1 MRKIIG
7 IALVLILVSIITVLF
22 KNKVIPKYTIVC
34 SSTCSLQGT
43 FSNKVLEK
51 KEADYYV
58 NEIVSSLLKEK
69 KENFFEDITVIPGD
83 VSTLTAAKSAGNLFI
98 IYNPDYVNSLRKG
111 VNGDMMLKGVFAHM
125 IAHHML
131 SHKES
136 QEDYNYNNEYHA
148 DKYAGSIM
156 YSFVKDSEQAT
167 NLFNS
172 IVYEFVS
179 NNQVNLNRR
188 ITAMLDGWKSESK
201 PPKEPDTTT
210 WIPNEDSKIRQALI
224 GKIYQDDYYHD
235 GVHIKNIKGEFYE
248 DGSFFKELTIEAEL
262 FGEGDD
268 PVFVNIRFLGTY
280 IIRNKYLYYDYNE
293 NSFSFN
299 PTEVME
305 RFFITEEKK
314 YELIEQMKSRNSPE
328 EVIEYD
334 PAKVVTK
341 DVDGKRRVYKKSY

>member
-1 MRKIIG
+1 MRKTIA

-22 KNKVIPKYTIVC
+22 KNKGNPKDTIVC

-58 NEIVSSLLKEK
+58 NEILSSLLIQK

-148 DKYAGSIM
+148 DKYAGSMM
-156 YSFVKDSEQAT
+156 YSFIKDSEQAT
-167 NLFNS
+167 NLFYS
-172 IVYEFVS
+172 IANEFAS
-179 NNQVNLNRR
+179 NNQVSKNRR

-201 PPKEPDTTT
+201 PPKEPDTLYRDTIPPIEIEDITAFLDDWVAAQIQNDFDRYKEMYYYNFTGVKMNFNQKETSYNYGDWLNDKRTT
-210 WIPNEDSKIRQALI
+210 FPYIQIVRYDELSILDRNENNAR
-224 GKIYQDDYYHD
+224 
-235 GVHIKNIKGEFYE
+235 
-248 DGSFFKELTIEAEL
+248 
-262 FGEGDD
+262 
-268 PVFVNIRFLGTY
+268 IRFTQVFL
-280 IIRNKYLYYDYNE
+280 
-293 NSFSFN
+293 SFN
-299 PTEVME
+299 YGDKGIKEMTLKRENGKLS
-305 RFFITEEKK
+305 ITNEE
-314 YELIEQMKSRNSPE
+314 MKSS
-328 EVIEYD
+328 
-334 PAKVVTK
+334 
-341 DVDGKRRVYKKSY
+341 KRISNL